1 MPVFPLQRNF
11 RVVIGCALASA
22 MLLAAAPAS
31 AQQDQNAPVVKFL
44 DGLMGMIGL
53 SREGKAGIDYRER
66 SPLVIPS
73 DVAKGTAPGAAAV
86 LPPPESSKVTDPN
99 WPVDPEVK
107 EARKLA
113 ASQRKDD
120 GRTSSQVTDD
130 NMRPLLP
137 SELNKGRTNRKQNN
151 ANNGDRSLER
161 SSWSELGYKGGIF
174 GNMFKSDDEE
184 TPAAFTGETPRTSL
198 IEPPSGYQTP
208 SPAQPYAVG
217 RSTYRD
223 KAVDYYGEHG
233 SNLGK

>member
-11 RVVIGCALASA
+11 RVVIGCALGSA

-31 AQQDQNAPVVKFL
+31 AQQDENAPEVKVL

-53 SREGKAGIDYRER
+53 SREAKPGIDYRER

-73 DVAKGTAPGAAAV
+73 DVAKGGAPGAATP
-86 LPPPESSKVTDPN
+86 LPPPESNKVADPN

-107 EARKLA
+107 EARRLA
-113 ASQRKDD
+113 AKRKESD
-120 GRTSSQVTDD
+120 GRTSSQIMDD
-130 NMRPLLP
+130 NGRPLLP
-137 SELNKGRTNRKQNN
+137 SELDKGRTNRKQNN

-174 GNMFKSDDEE
+174 GNMFKSGDEV
-184 TPAAFTGETPRTSL
+184 PAAFTGEAPRTSL

-217 RSTYRD
+217 RSSYKD
-223 KAVDYYGEHG
+223 KATDYYTEHG
-233 SNLGK
+233 TNLGK